1 MTLFYVLVIS
11 CGTPLIY
18 LVGIEE
24 NRRKTQEY
32 FKSNMRIFTKVADDQ
47 DDVKA
52 KSKAGDKKDFAENV
66 KVNQVVPNLP
76 GQILE

>member
-1 MTLFYVLVIS
+1 
-11 CGTPLIY
+11 
-18 LVGIEE
+18 
-24 NRRKTQEY
+24 
-32 FKSNMRIFTKVADDQ
+32 MRIFTKVADGQ